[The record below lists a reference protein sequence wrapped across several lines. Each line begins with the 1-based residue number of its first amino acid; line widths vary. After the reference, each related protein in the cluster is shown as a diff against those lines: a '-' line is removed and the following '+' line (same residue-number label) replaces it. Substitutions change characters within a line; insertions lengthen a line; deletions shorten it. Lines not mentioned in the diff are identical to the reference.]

1 MPTSGEAQELIDISS
16 KTGKLICVYQNRR
29 WDSDF
34 LTVKKLLKDGTI
46 GRAVEFETHF
56 DRYKPVRPDSWKG
69 TLTMAQAGGVVYD
82 LGTHLIDQAYV
93 LFGLPKTVTAV
104 FANQRNDDGLESDS
118 FTILLGYGKGGPL
131 VTAKAGVL
139 CVESEQLR
147 YWVRGDKGSFK
158 KFHLDVQEDQLK
170 AGKKPGDAGF
180 GVESEQSSGTLVT
193 FEGEKP
199 TSKKF
204 ANLEP
209 ETYGALYAGFEKAI
223 AGGGEGAVPVKASEA
238 RDVLK
243 IIEAAKES
251 AKSGTSVS
259 L

>member
-1 MPTSGEAQELIDISS
+1 MR
-16 KTGKLICVYQNRR
+16 KLI
-29 WDSDF
+29 SE
-34 LTVKKLLKDGTI
+34 GTI
-46 GRAVEFETHF
+46 GRVVEFETHF
-56 DRYKPVRPDSWKG
+56 DRYKPVRPETWKG
-69 TLTMAQAGGVVYD
+69 TLTMAKAGGVVYD

-93 LFGLPKTVTAV
+93 LFGLPKTVTSV
-104 FANQRNDDGLESDS
+104 FSNQRNDDAEEPDS

-158 KFHLDVQEDQLK
+158 KFHLDIQEDQLK
-170 AGKKPGDAGF
+170 AGLKPGDDGF
-180 GVESEQSSGTLVT
+180 GIEGKESAGTLVT
-193 FEGEKP
+193 FVGEKP
-199 TSKKF
+199 KSNSFPNIK
-204 ANLEP
+204 P

-223 AGGGEGAVPVKASEA
+223 SGGGESAVPVKASEA

-251 AKSGTSVS
+251 AKTGATVS